1 MLSKYCLAHKA
12 TNLLKFRVHDLLF
25 DYDFSVC
32 FRQFRKNLVYD
43 NPRVFSINSGSFRML
58 ALTASGGGPNSRTN
72 LNREG
77 RLVRDTSNFDT
88 SFADKITIQQF
99 VRC

>member
-32 FRQFRKNLVYD
+32 FRQFRKNLV
-43 NPRVFSINSGSFRML
+43 
-58 ALTASGGGPNSRTN
+58 
-72 LNREG
+72 
-77 RLVRDTSNFDT
+77 
-88 SFADKITIQQF
+88 
-99 VRC
+99 